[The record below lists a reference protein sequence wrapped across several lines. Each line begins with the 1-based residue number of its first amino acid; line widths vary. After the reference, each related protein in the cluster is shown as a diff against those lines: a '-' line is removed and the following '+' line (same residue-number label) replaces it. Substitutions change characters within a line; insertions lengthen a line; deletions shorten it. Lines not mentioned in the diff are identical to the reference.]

1 MNNSINND
9 YKIEVKTVQTNA
21 FKTLCEA
28 LKEILTDTNLI
39 FGNDGIKIIAMDPS
53 HTVLV
58 HLKLEKESFEIYNC
72 NEKVIVGISMLN
84 FFKLIKTMTNND
96 TLTLYIEKSDEN
108 KLGIRIENGEKNS
121 ITTYKLNL
129 MDLNEE
135 NISIP
140 PAAFESIITLPS
152 SDFQKICR
160 DMSNLSETIEIKSV
174 GTQLIFGCDGN
185 FASQE
190 TIIGQTSTGLSFVKN
205 NDNNDIIQGYYN
217 LKHLVL
223 FTKCTNL
230 CNQIEIYMKNN
241 FPIVIKFSVGSLG
254 SLKLALAPQCQQNE

>member
-1 MNNSINND
+1 MSSSL
-9 YKIEVKTVQTNA
+9 YKLEVKTVQTNA

-28 LKEILTDTNLI
+28 LKEILTDTNII
-39 FGNDGIKIIAMDPS
+39 FSTDGIKIIAMDPS

-58 HLKLEKESFEIYNC
+58 HLKLEKSSFEEYNC
-72 NEKVIVGISMLN
+72 DEKVVVGISMLN

-96 TLTLYIEKSDEN
+96 TLTLFIEKNDEN

-129 MDLNEE
+129 MDLNED
-135 NISIP
+135 NITIP

-152 SDFQKICR
+152 TDFQKICR
-160 DMSNLSETIEIKSV
+160 DMSNLSDTIEIKSV
-174 GTQLIFGCDGN
+174 GQQLVFGCNGN

-190 TIIGQTSTGLSFVKN
+190 TVIGQTSSGLSFVKTA
-205 NDNNDIIQGYYN
+205 DSTDIIQGYYN